1 MTFDEA
7 FKCAIEYVSG
17 NRQGKGCFYLDECVK
32 KNKCFDGWN
41 PMSCTVY
48 EAFKTLEQAVELA
61 NAVKKIKEWK

>member
-7 FKCAIEYVSG
+7 FKRAIEYAS
-17 NRQGKGCFYLDECVK
+17 NRQGCVFLDECVK

-41 PMSCTVY
+41 PMSCAIHET
-48 EAFKTLEQAVELA
+48 FKTLEQAVELA